1 MGNSQITGSGLEEA
15 RTSVPTEKIVVHGAQ
30 IVCNWAGDSKTP
42 NYLSIK
48 DNHGIMEDGKNC
60 AHDGSCIPFENI
72 NPFTSCRCPSA
83 KKALTVLSKSARG
96 EDQKRYA
103 SALQTIL
110 DNEVEYGSRPVPCTL
125 PLLDR
130 WFGADEKETISNA
143 MGMEIKVRKKIDGLR
158 NKLYDAIERGQKVI
172 SSAFYFELYIRENFG
187 DEYFSGEE
195 NSYSEKR
202 KLIKKIRKDVK
213 RLCPAL
219 MNEIDTITNGFGEN
233 FASVIIQLNKARDQL
248 DQLIGCW
255 DQAYE
260 IVGRLDDYREIRQEL
275 ETLRSE
281 VDGLIQEFNSWK
293 PEEYHLITTE
303 SFLVCRCGGIITIA
317 DSGQNFWEL
326 ATVVEGSVYEMISQ
340 FIQHCSDGMGK
351 YALKEEDPV
360 NHQWSSFEKAFRGL
374 KEFQEVYRSEDKA
387 YETEDVNIYVEYI
400 CKSYNDEIGG
410 RIMGAAGLMS
420 IKCTA
425 LGVLLSFYT
434 IETGEESDLSSGDA
448 MSALITTME
457 AAGDEGDGLGGIFS
471 KVFSPK
477 IIDWNNAYTAFSSM
491 KSLIYVSHDSY
502 VENIQITVFTDTHAH
517 VARGTLN
524 AKGELQ
530 SGINFY
536 LYERN
541 DYIEGNLGRGLEWQE
556 EKGIYVRSLVH
567 QGDNRNVGK
576 EAKNGTDFK
585 GSIPFS
591 VQ

>member
-1 MGNSQITGSGLEEA
+1 M
-15 RTSVPTEKIVVHGAQ
+15 
-30 IVCNWAGDSKTP
+30 
-42 NYLSIK
+42 
-48 DNHGIMEDGKNC
+48 
-60 AHDGSCIPFENI
+60 
-72 NPFTSCRCPSA
+72 
-83 KKALTVLSKSARG
+83 
-96 EDQKRYA
+96 
-103 SALQTIL
+103 
-110 DNEVEYGSRPVPCTL
+110 PCTL

-219 MNEIDTITNGFGEN
+219 MN
-233 FASVIIQLNKARDQL
+233 ASVIIQLNKARDQL

-303 SFLVCRCGGIITIA
+303 SFLVCRCGGI
-317 DSGQNFWEL
+317 
-326 ATVVEGSVYEMISQ
+326 
-340 FIQHCSDGMGK
+340 
-351 YALKEEDPV
+351 
-360 NHQWSSFEKAFRGL
+360 
-374 KEFQEVYRSEDKA
+374 
-387 YETEDVNIYVEYI
+387 
-400 CKSYNDEIGG
+400 
-410 RIMGAAGLMS
+410 
-420 IKCTA
+420 
-425 LGVLLSFYT
+425 
-434 IETGEESDLSSGDA
+434 
-448 MSALITTME
+448 ITTME

-567 QGDNRNVGK
+567 QGDNRDVGK